1 MTKRWMRVFV
11 TAAVGLALLLPG
23 GGIARAD
30 SWQDRVSAGNA
41 AAAARGTTIEIA
53 MLDRVTGQYRDNGRA
68 AHTRIESASVMKVF
82 IAEHLLHRRDLGQ
95 IRLSA
100 TDMADMG
107 RMLRDSA
114 NAPANRFWGA
124 YGANNIVRD
133 VIGRY
138 GLTETGVTSNI
149 RYWGNTLITAHDMVV
164 FYRRMMDG
172 SAGLSAASR
181 NWIVDQMRHSTVQGD
196 GGRQFFGLHD
206 GLPREQVIA
215 QKQGWMCCV
224 NGNIY
229 RHSTGFTGPD
239 SRFIVVV
246 LTREPSSRGGAHI
259 EQSISGALRAMFPE
273 GLVPRVQGLIGE
285 LWYGMGGTSG
295 RLGYPTSDEIALR
308 GGALSRFQGGYVY
321 WSPPTGA
328 HAVWGDILKAYGAH
342 RWETGRLGY
351 PTSNEIALRG
361 GALSRFQGGYV
372 YWSPST
378 GAHPVWGDILKA
390 YGAHRWETGRL
401 GYPTSDEIRLPGG
414 ALSRFQGGYV
424 YWSPSTGAH
433 PVWGDI
439 LKAYAAQ
446 KWETGPLRYPTSDE
460 IALPGGGALSRFQ
473 GGSIYWSSRT
483 GAHWVIGSILGVYKA
498 QGYQAGALGYPTSD
512 EIALPGGA
520 VSHFQGGSVFWS
532 PGRGAHAL
540 SGGLLAAYEAQGYQK
555 GSLGYPVSDAYA
567 VAGGT
572 RMDFQGGSLVIP
584 TTPPAVGTAPKVSPA
599 PASPAAP
606 ATPGGV
612 PSEPTAP
619 APTTAPPETTP
630 APTGTTPT
638 ETGPTTTAP
647 APATGADGAPGEDDQ
662 P

>member
-1 MTKRWMRVFV
+1 MRVLV
-11 TAAVGLALLLPG
+11 AAALGFALLLPG

-30 SWQDRVSAGNA
+30 SWQDRVTAGSA
-41 AAAARGTTIEIA
+41 AATARGTTIEIA

-68 AHTRIESASVMKVF
+68 AHTRIESASVVKVF

-100 TDMADMG
+100 TDLADMT

-114 NAPANRFWGA
+114 NAPANRFWVTF
-124 YGANNIVRD
+124 GANAIVRD
-133 VIGRY
+133 VIARY

-181 NWIVDQMRHSTVQGD
+181 DWIVAQMRASTVQGD

-239 SRFIVVV
+239 SRFVVVV
-246 LTREPSSRGGAHI
+246 LTREPSALGSAHI
-259 EQSISGALRAMFPE
+259 EASISGALRAMFPE
-273 GLVPRVQGLIGE
+273 GLVPRVQGSIGE
-285 LWYGMGGTSG
+285 RWYSLGGASG
-295 RLGYPTSDEIALR
+295 RLGYPTGDEIRLP
-308 GGALSRFQGGYVY
+308 GGAVHFFQGGSVY
-321 WSPPTGA
+321 WSSATGA
-328 HAVWGDILKAYGAH
+328 RAVWGDILTAYGVLG
-342 RWETGRLGY
+342 WETGRLGY
-351 PTSNEIALRG
+351 PTSSEIA
-361 GALSRFQGGYV
+361 
-372 YWSPST
+372 
-378 GAHPVWGDILKA
+378 
-390 YGAHRWETGRL
+390 
-401 GYPTSDEIRLPGG
+401 LPGG

-424 YWSPSTGAH
+424 YWSPATGAH
-433 PVWGDI
+433 PVMGPI
-439 LKAYAAQ
+439 LTAYGAQ

-460 IALPGGGALSRFQ
+460 IALPGGGAMNRFQ
-473 GGSIYWSSRT
+473 GGHVYWSKAT
-483 GAHWVIGSILGVYKA
+483 GAHWVIGSILGVYRT

-532 PGRGAHAL
+532 PGRGAHSL
-540 SGGLLAAYEAQGYQK
+540 RGELLAAYEAQGYQQ

-572 RMDFQGGSLVIP
+572 RMDFQGGSLTVP
-584 TTPPAVGTAPKVSPA
+584 TTSPAVTTAPGGGTAGPSTAA
-599 PASPAAP
+599 PVPTPAAP
-606 ATPGGV
+606 APA
-612 PSEPTAP
+612 EPTGAAGEETTATPSGGAVTSP
-619 APTTAPPETTP
+619 APSV
-630 APTGTTPT
+630 
-638 ETGPTTTAP
+638 
-647 APATGADGAPGEDDQ
+647 GAVP
-662 P
+662 

>member
-1 MTKRWMRVFV
+1 MTQRWMRTFV
-11 TAAVGLALLLPG
+11 AAALGLALLLPG

-30 SWQDRVSAGNA
+30 SWQDRVRAGHA

-53 MLDRVTGQYRDNGRA
+53 MLDRVTGQYRDNGPA

-100 TDMADMG
+100 TDMGDMA
-107 RMLRDSA
+107 RMLRESLD
-114 NAPANRFWGA
+114 APASRFWGRF
-124 YGANNIVRD
+124 GANAIVQD
-133 VIGRY
+133 VIRRY
-138 GLTETGVTSNI
+138 GLTETRVTSNV

-181 NWIVDQMRHSTVQGD
+181 DWIVAQLRASTVQGD

-239 SRFIVVV
+239 SRFVVVV

-273 GLVPRVQGLIGE
+273 GLIPRVQGDIGE
-285 LWYGMGGTSG
+285 QWYRMGGA
-295 RLGYPTSDEIALR
+295 R
-308 GGALSRFQGGYVY
+308 
-321 WSPPTGA
+321 
-328 HAVWGDILKAYGAH
+328 
-342 RWETGRLGY
+342 
-351 PTSNEIALRG
+351 
-361 GALSRFQGGYV
+361 
-372 YWSPST
+372 
-378 GAHPVWGDILKA
+378 
-390 YGAHRWETGRL
+390 GRL

-414 ALSRFQGGYV
+414 AVHFFQGGSV
-424 YWSPSTGAH
+424 YWSPATGARA
-433 PVWGDI
+433 VWGDI
-439 LKAYAAQ
+439 LKAYGVLKWETGRLGYPTSSEIALPGGALSRFQGGYIYWSPATGAHPVMGPVLTAYGAQ
-446 KWETGPLRYPTSDE
+446 KWETGRLRYPTSDE
-460 IALPGGGALSRFQ
+460 IALPGGGILSRFQ
-473 GGSIYWSSRT
+473 GGNIYWSSRT
-483 GAHWVIGSILGVYKA
+483 GAHWVIGSILGVYKT
-498 QGYQAGALGYPTSD
+498 QGYQAGALGYPTTD

-540 SGGLLAAYEAQGYQK
+540 RGGLLAAYKAQGYQK

-567 VAGGT
+567 VTGGT
-572 RMDFQGGSLVIP
+572 RMDFQGGSL
-584 TTPPAVGTAPKVSPA
+584 TFPK
-599 PASPAAP
+599 ASPA
-606 ATPGGV
+606 V
-612 PSEPTAP
+612 
-619 APTTAPPETTP
+619 TTAPGPSSTATVPAPEVP
-630 APTGTTPT
+630 APEVPAPEVPAPEAPAAPTGAESAAAPVAPSAGATP
-638 ETGPTTTAP
+638 
-647 APATGADGAPGEDDQ
+647 DGDAQ